1 MKQMEIRKKQ
11 FMIGSE
17 MLGLV
22 VLILLVRVIGDW
34 GMTYLAAALEAYAL
48 LQILFTACIP
58 DGMGRLLRV
67 RMNKG
72 QYKNAGKVCKATL
85 LYCLIAG
92 FLGACLLLLLADVL
106 MGGILKLPEA
116 SYALR
121 LLAPLFLIEAVCAV
135 LQGYFQG
142 IGTAMPTVIAGIL
155 KQIFAFSFALL
166 FAHVL
171 YSHGEKVSDLLH
183 TERFT
188 YMYGAGGTAL
198 GMTLAGV
205 LPLCF
210 LFFIYLGAGRR
221 GIKRGQEGMRLT
233 EGSLEVL
240 RLLLLT
246 VISEV
251 CIRFLLRAGTLVGMA
266 VLFRGASDTENM
278 QTGFN
283 AYGGFY
289 AKYLLPVGILA
300 GVSLLLCVGN
310 QSNLMTSI
318 KKEEYKNAKNLF
330 TGGIQTIFLLNG
342 FFAVINMVLN
352 PGILHCIFGDSEG
365 TVYGAGCMQRGFLAI
380 VFLPMSIY
388 FMNLLIGLGRKKI
401 VLLNSLGS
409 FVIFLIVA
417 LIGRGVTGGS
427 VYALTFAF
435 MIFTAANCIL
445 NGFFVMRTLEYDPEW
460 IHLFA
465 MPALAAVVTGLC
477 LFLLNRAL
485 VSLLGE
491 AIAVLFG
498 IVIGGGCYVVLLFT
512 FRCIREKELYMLP
525 GSGILRKI
533 GEILHILS

>member
-1 MKQMEIRKKQ
+1 MKHMENRKKQ
-11 FMIGSE
+11 FVIGTE

-22 VLILLVRVIGDW
+22 VFMVLVRVIGDW
-34 GMTYLAAALEAYAL
+34 GMTYLAAALEIYAL

-58 DGMGRLLRV
+58 DGMGRLLRA

-72 QYKNAGKVCKATL
+72 QYKNAGKVWKAAL

-92 FLGACLLLLLADVL
+92 LLGACLLLLLADVL
-106 MGGILKLPEA
+106 MGGVLNLPEA
-116 SYALR
+116 SFALR

-155 KQIFAFSFALL
+155 KQIFALSFALL

-171 YSHGEKVSDLLH
+171 YGHGEKVSALLH

-205 LPLCF
+205 LSLCF

-221 GIKRGQEGMRLT
+221 AAKRGQEGMRLT
-233 EGSLEVL
+233 EDSMGAL

-246 VISEV
+246 VMSEICV
-251 CIRFLLRAGTLVGMA
+251 RFLLRAGTLVGMA
-266 VLFRGASDTENM
+266 VFFRSTVGTENLQAGM
-278 QTGFN
+278 E

-289 AKYLLPVGILA
+289 AKYLLPVGILT

-310 QSNLMTSI
+310 QSNLITAV

-330 TGGIQTIFLLNG
+330 TGGVQTIFLLNG

-352 PGILHCIFGDSEG
+352 PGILNYIFGEG
-365 TVYGAGCMQRGFLAI
+365 GGTAYGAGCMQRGFLAI
-380 VFLPMSIY
+380 LFLPMSIY

-401 VLLNSLGS
+401 VLLNLLGS
-409 FVIFLIVA
+409 FVLFLVVV
-417 LIGRGVTGGS
+417 LIGRGTTGGS
-427 VYALTFAF
+427 VYMLTFAF
-435 MIFTAANCIL
+435 LTFSAVNCIL
-445 NGFFVMRTLEYDPEW
+445 NGFFVMKALQYDPEW
-460 IHLFA
+460 LHLFA
-465 MPALAAVVTGLC
+465 MPALVAVITGLC
-477 LFLLNRAL
+477 LFLLNKVL
-485 VSLLGE
+485 VSLFSE
-491 AIAVLFG
+491 ALAVLFCL
-498 IVIGGGCYVVLLFT
+498 VIGCGCYVILLFT
-512 FRCIREKELYMLP
+512 FRCIRAKELYMLS
-525 GSGILRKI
+525 GGGILRKI

>member
-17 MLGLV
+17 MLSLI

-34 GMTYLAAALEAYAL
+34 GMTYLAAALEVYAL

-58 DGMGRLLRV
+58 DGMGRLLRA

-72 QYKNAGKVCKATL
+72 QYKNAGKVCKAAFM
-85 LYCLIAG
+85 YCLAVGLIG
-92 FLGACLLLLLADVL
+92 CFLLLVLADVL
-106 MGGILKLPEA
+106 TGKLLKLPEA
-116 SYALR
+116 AYALR
-121 LLAPLFLIEAVCAV
+121 LLAPLFLLEALCAV

-142 IGTAMPTVIAGIL
+142 IGTAMPTVIASIL
-155 KQIFAFSFALL
+155 KQIFALSFAIL

-171 YSHGEKVSDLLH
+171 YSHGEKVSALLH
-183 TERFT
+183 TEKFT

-221 GIKRGQEGMRLT
+221 AAKRGQEGMRLT
-233 EGSLEVL
+233 EGSFEVL

-246 VISEV
+246 VMYEV
-251 CIRFLLRAGTLVGMA
+251 FIRFLLRAGTLTGMA
-266 VLFRGASDTENM
+266 VFFRGISDAE
-278 QTGFN
+278 QLQAGFN

-289 AKYLLPVGILA
+289 VKYLLPVGILSGIA
-300 GVSLLLCVGN
+300 LLLCVGN
-310 QSNLMTSI
+310 QSNLIYSI
-318 KKEEYKNAKNLF
+318 KKEEYKNAKNLL

-342 FFAVINMVLN
+342 FFAVINLVLN
-352 PGILHCIFGDSEG
+352 PGILNCIFGSGEG
-365 TVYGAGCMQRGFLAI
+365 SAYGVGCMERGFLAI
-380 VFLPMSIY
+380 LFLPMGIY
-388 FMNLLIGLGRKKI
+388 FMNLLNGLGKKKI
-401 VLLNSLGS
+401 VLINVLGS
-409 FVIFLIVA
+409 FAIFVITA
-417 LIGRGVTGGS
+417 LIGRGIMGGS
-427 VYALTFAF
+427 LYALTFAF
-435 MIFTAANCIL
+435 LAFAAANCIL
-445 NGFFVMRTLEYDPEW
+445 NGIFVMRTLQYNPEW
-460 IHLFA
+460 LHLFV

-491 AIAVLFG
+491 AAAVLLG
-498 IVIGGGCYVVLLFT
+498 LVIGCGCYVVLLFT
-512 FRCIREKELYMLP
+512 FRCIRAKELYMLP
-525 GSGILRKI
+525 GGGILRKI